1 MDTRQE
7 LQVDIQVLIIMQHM
21 GVAILVRIY
30 MYMYM
35 YMMDGWQNGSQYHT
49 KSHNALLKGVLV
61 N

>member
-30 MYMYM
+30 MYMYL
-35 YMMDGWQNGSQYHT
+35 YMMDGWKEMG
-49 KSHNALLKGVLV
+49 HNALLKGVLV